1 MLYFRVFSA
10 PTKKQLLE
18 RRGGGKGQKQPSTP
32 VGLQAAT
39 STAMPPSTLFVQ
51 SVQCEVTLARA
62 GVISNA
68 VLKIIA
74 PKLPSKSALF
84 FISCSLFLPDSTGLM
99 TQIIRTA
106 FETVSQGFRV
116 YWMPKQPF
124 LTIGA
129 LVLRK
134 TQAVV
139 HDDPPGQGATTG
151 INWRNVATGSYGLPT
166 AIHCGAT
173 CTVGSDT
180 RISRS
185 NEQYHAQH
193 QGDKAYQQ
201 KHLFLHVKILAFC
214 PRYRAVMDRGFS
226 EAAFNSHTSET
237 TANGGFVECGPLSRQ
252 QLLRTTRT
260 RMLQAV
266 AQESRQSRIALK

>member
-1 MLYFRVFSA
+1 
-10 PTKKQLLE
+10 
-18 RRGGGKGQKQPSTP
+18 
-32 VGLQAAT
+32 
-39 STAMPPSTLFVQ
+39 MPPSTLFVQ

-68 VLKIIA
+68 ALKIIA

-106 FETVSQGFRV
+106 FETVYPGFSCLLDAQTAVLNDR
-116 YWMPKQPF
+116 
-124 LTIGA
+124 A

-139 HDDPPGQGATTG
+139 HDDLPGQGATTG
-151 INWRNVATGSYGLPT
+151 INWRNVATGSYVLPT

-173 CTVGSDT
+173 CAVGSDT

-185 NEQYHAQH
+185 NEQYHGQH
-193 QGDKAYQQ
+193 QGNKAYQQ

-214 PRYRAVMDRGFS
+214 P
-226 EAAFNSHTSET
+226 
-237 TANGGFVECGPLSRQ
+237 
-252 QLLRTTRT
+252 
-260 RMLQAV
+260 
-266 AQESRQSRIALK
+266 

>member
-1 MLYFRVFSA
+1 VLYFRVFSA

-116 YWMPKQPF
+116 YWMPKQLF
-124 LTIGA
+124 LTIGPWFYGR
-129 LVLRK
+129 RK
-134 TQAVV
+134 QLFMMIRPVKGQLQASI
-139 HDDPPGQGATTG
+139 GATWQPEVTVCPLLSTAVQLVQWEVTLALAGAMSNTTLSIRETRLTSKSIFFFTSKFSLSARDTG
-151 INWRNVATGSYGLPT
+151 R
-166 AIHCGAT
+166 
-173 CTVGSDT
+173 
-180 RISRS
+180 
-185 NEQYHAQH
+185 
-193 QGDKAYQQ
+193 
-201 KHLFLHVKILAFC
+201 
-214 PRYRAVMDRGFS
+214 
-226 EAAFNSHTSET
+226 
-237 TANGGFVECGPLSRQ
+237 
-252 QLLRTTRT
+252 
-260 RMLQAV
+260 
-266 AQESRQSRIALK
+266 